1 MQQASPEKKKAKLN
15 HSPLTQQLVEAL
27 REKILSAELTPG
39 ERLVE
44 ERLSEEFSVSRVPV
58 REALRQLAASGL
70 VIIEPRKGASV
81 AQFNMHLLR
90 ELVEVRATLEALNA
104 RLAAKRHDPHQI
116 AALQTLLDE
125 GVQRANTGDA
135 DVLGELNTKF
145 HVALGDIAANSVLQ
159 EMMSSLRDRT
169 AIFFTPLNRDRAPQN
184 WEEHAAILR
193 AVIKGDPELAGL
205 LAARHIYNA
214 AGIEP

>member
-1 MQQASPEKKKAKLN
+1 MQKVASDRKAILN
-15 HSPLTQQLVEAL
+15 HSPLTQQLVNAL
-27 REKILSAELTPG
+27 REKILSGELASG

-44 ERLSEEFSVSRVPV
+44 ERLSEEYAVSRMPV

-70 VIIEPRKGASV
+70 VIIEPRRGASV
-81 AQFNMHLLR
+81 ALFHTNLLR

-104 RLAAKRHDPHQI
+104 RLAAKRHDLEQI
-116 AALQTLLDE
+116 KELERLLAEGARNASSGDAEVLADLNQQFHAALGQVA
-125 GVQRANTGDA
+125 GNT
-135 DVLGELNTKF
+135 
-145 HVALGDIAANSVLQ
+145 VLQ
-159 EMMSSLRDRT
+159 EMMYSLRDRT
-169 AIFFTPLNRDRAPQN
+169 SVLFAPINRDRAPQN

-205 LAARHIYNA
+205 LAARHIYNS

>member
-1 MQQASPEKKKAKLN
+1 MQPPSIDRKKTKIN
-15 HSPLTQQLVEAL
+15 HSPLTLQLVEAL
-27 REKILSAELTPG
+27 REKILAGELEPG

-44 ERLSEEFSVSRVPV
+44 ERLSEEFNVSRMPV

-81 AQFNMHLLR
+81 AQFHQNVLR

-104 RLAAKRHDPHQI
+104 KLAAKRHDPVQI
-116 AALQTLLDE
+116 AELQTLLDE
-125 GVQRANTGDA
+125 GVRRSVTEDA
-135 DVLGELNTKF
+135 EILAELNAKF
-145 HVALGDIAANSVLQ
+145 HISLGRIAGNSVLQ
-159 EMMSSLRDRT
+159 EVMSSLRDRT
-169 AIFFTPLNRDRAPQN
+169 AIFFTPLNQDRAPQN